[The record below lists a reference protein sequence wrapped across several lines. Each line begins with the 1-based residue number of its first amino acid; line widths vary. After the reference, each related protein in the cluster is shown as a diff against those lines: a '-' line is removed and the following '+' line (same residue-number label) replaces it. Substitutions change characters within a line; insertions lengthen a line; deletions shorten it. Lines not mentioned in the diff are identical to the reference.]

1 MEEFIDGSTHLHS
14 LSILKGIVKSLA
26 GIFTVLTIDRAS
38 VQCSESFS
46 LFIAS
51 FSVASV
57 LSDPLQSQG
66 P

>member
-26 GIFTVLTIDRAS
+26 GIFTALTIDRAA
-38 VQCSESFS
+38 VQWSESFS

-51 FSVASV
+51 CSVASV
-57 LSDPLQSQG
+57 LSDSLQSHG